1 MSKDELTKEQL
12 EELKKLTDDIINEAK
27 KVKEDYKENPSD
39 VSGSIHPTEGKV
51 KGVGVMVGMDSK
63 YLDETKEMDGSKYI
77 EIKGGTKKNKNKK

>member
-1 MSKDELTKEQL
+1 MSNELTPEQL
-12 EELKKLTDDIINEAK
+12 KELQELADGILDEAK